1 MKVSRKIAV
10 FGSLVL
16 GIVGLLLGLRSYEKH
31 LTDQKRL
38 SEIADKTRIKA
49 DQGDTAAEYKLARM
63 YYQGKGIRRD
73 LGESVGWFRKASD
86 QGYAKAEFSLG
97 DLYHRG
103 EGVPKDDAEAVRW
116 IQKAADQGDPYAESA
131 LGYSYL
137 NGEGVPRDETQAL
150 AWYRKAA
157 EQGYALAQ
165 QALGWMYSNG
175 QGVQQDDGQAVAW
188 YRKAAEQGD
197 AVAQASLGY
206 MYAYGRGV
214 TRDRLGAVRWYRMAA
229 AQGDQNARQALGL
242 LKPPTITRYIEL
254 GMAVAGFIGGVLCV
268 LSSLEAIFVR
278 RKFGGWRQGAIT
290 VLGFA
295 FLARAGLAYYASA
308 HDIRYSPNCAA
319 FHVASRTLLGIAAVI
334 FITVVLPAKKRLH
347 NTRRPGR
354 PRPGGRAWLANLPR
368 RARLGG

>member
-16 GIVGLLLGLRSYEKH
+16 GILGLLLGLRSYEKH
-31 LTDQKRL
+31 LTEQKRL

-73 LGESVGWFRKASD
+73 LGESVGWFRKAAD

-103 EGVPKDDAEAVRW
+103 EGVPKDDAGAVRW
-116 IQKAADQGDPYAESA
+116 IQKAAD
-131 LGYSYL
+131 
-137 NGEGVPRDETQAL
+137 
-150 AWYRKAA
+150 
-157 EQGYALAQ
+157 
-165 QALGWMYSNG
+165 
-175 QGVQQDDGQAVAW
+175 QAVAW

-214 TRDRLGAVRWYRMAA
+214 TRDRLAAVRWYRMAA
-229 AQGDQNARQALGL
+229 AQGDQNARQALAL

-254 GMAVAGFIGGVLCV
+254 GMAVVGFIGGVLCV
-268 LSSLEAIFVR
+268 LSSLEARFVR

-295 FLARAGLAYYASA
+295 
-308 HDIRYSPNCAA
+308 
-319 FHVASRTLLGIAAVI
+319 
-334 FITVVLPAKKRLH
+334 
-347 NTRRPGR
+347 
-354 PRPGGRAWLANLPR
+354 
-368 RARLGG
+368 